1 MLIVSILLVSCDQAD
16 TKDKEDPGKKMVLEL
31 QPSDQNPRNSEGGFI
46 QLKDGRILFIYS
58 HFTSGDG
65 DYASAFLAQRS
76 SSDQGKSWSEESK
89 TLENEGGLNTMSVSL
104 LRLHSGEIA
113 LFYARKNSHKDC
125 RPIMRISR
133 DEAQTWSEP
142 IDCIP
147 DKVGYFVLNNDRVI
161 QLDNG
166 RIILPLSIH
175 ESPDMPWSDGGS
187 LLTYFSD
194 DNGISWQA
202 GETISNPDSVVLQE
216 PGLIVLN
223 DGKIMMFIRTDAGV
237 QYISYSEDNGYSWTP
252 AGRSNIPSPLSP
264 ASIKRIPKTG
274 DLFIA
279 WNNNDG
285 TTEEISGKRTPF
297 TVAISRDDGQ
307 NWQLAKNVE
316 DNPDGWYCYT
326 AIDFVGDHILL
337 AYCAGN
343 RKENN
348 GLAVTHITRL
358 TVDWIYDSEDR

>member
-1 MLIVSILLVSCDQAD
+1 MLIVSILLVNCDRPAIENQ
-16 TKDKEDPGKKMVLEL
+16 EGPENQMVLDL
-31 QPSDQNPRNSEGGFI
+31 QPSEQNPRNSEGSFV

-65 DYASAFLAQRS
+65 DYASAFLAQRIS
-76 SSDQGKSWSEESK
+76 GDQGKTWSEESK

-104 LRLHSGEIA
+104 LRLRSGEIA

-125 RPIMRISR
+125 RPVMRTSK

-147 DKVGYFVLNNDRVI
+147 DKLGYFVLNNDRVI

-166 RIILPLSIH
+166 RIILPLSLH
-175 ESPDMPWSDGGS
+175 EAPDMPWSDSGV
-187 LLTYFSD
+187 LQTYFSD
-194 DNGISWQA
+194 DNGNSWMA
-202 GETISNPDSVVLQE
+202 GETVSNPDRVVLQE
-216 PGLIVLN
+216 PGLIVLR
-223 DGKIMMFIRTDAGV
+223 DGRIMMFIRTDAGV
-237 QYISYSEDNGYSWTP
+237 QYISYSQDDGYSWSP
-252 AGRSNIPSPLSP
+252 AGPSEIPSPLSP
-264 ASIKRIPKTG
+264 ASIKRIPASG
-274 DLFIA
+274 DLLMA

-285 TTEEISGKRTPF
+285 KIEEISGKRTPF
-297 TVAISRDDGQ
+297 TVAISKDDGQ
-307 NWQLAKNVE
+307 NWQFTKNVE

-326 AIDFVGDHILL
+326 AIECVGDHVLL

-348 GLAVTHITRL
+348 GLAVTHISRCSI
-358 TVDWIYDSEDR
+358 DWIYGR